1 MVGGGTIV
9 VGFYSGVMRLGST
22 LYTTWTNGDLQP
34 ETKAVGEK
42 TLRGEKGDL
51 AKMS

>member
-1 MVGGGTIV
+1 MVGGGTTV

-22 LYTTWTNGDLQP
+22 LCTAWTSGNLWP
-34 ETKAVGEK
+34 ENKAVGEK

-51 AKMS
+51 AKMT